1 MFPELTAEQ
10 IQKRYD
16 CAKQQ
21 YKNIGVDTDA
31 ALDRLAATPISI
43 QCWQGDDVKGFEVH
57 EDSVSGGGIMSTGNY
72 PGAAQDADTLR
83 KDAEKAFS
91 LIPGLKRFS
100 LHAIYAETDGQVVD
114 RDQIRP
120 EHFARWMAWSK
131 ANHVALDF
139 NPTFF
144 AHPKANDGFTLS
156 HPCEEIRRFW
166 INHDK
171 RCREIA
177 EAMGRNQGSPCIVNH
192 WIPDGAKDQP
202 FDRWSP
208 RRRLTQ
214 SLEDIFSV
222 QIDPAFCR
230 DAVESKLFGIGAED
244 YTVGSHEFYMGYAL
258 KNNVLCLLDTGHFHP
273 TENVA
278 DKIPSLLLYSPRL
291 ALHVSRPV
299 RWDSDHVLKLDDNL
313 QEVADELVRNDALKK
328 TYVGLDYFDGSLN
341 RVAAI
346 VIGSRNMYKAVLKAL
361 CTPWNLLKEA
371 QDTYDHTKQLMLQEE
386 IRDLPYNEVWKEYC
400 RQQVVEEDASWYD
413 KVAAYEENVLS
424 KRQ

>member
-31 ALDRLAATPISI
+31 ALDRLAATPVSI

-144 AHPKANDGFTLS
+144 AHPKANDGLTLS
-156 HPCEEIRRFW
+156 HPCEDIRRFW

-214 SLEDIFSV
+214 SLEDIFAV

-244 YTVGSHEFYMGYAL
+244 YTVGSHEYYMGYAMTHDQM
-258 KNNVLCLLDTGHFHP
+258 LCLDMGHFHP
-273 TENVA
+273 TETIH
-278 DKIPSLLLYSPRL
+278 DKVSAIFQFKDELL
-291 ALHVSRPV
+291 LHVSRGI
-299 RWDSDHVLKLDDNL
+299 RWDSDHVVILNDDIRNLFQQIVRGDVLDKTHI
-313 QEVADELVRNDALKK
+313 AL
-328 TYVGLDYFDGSLN
+328 DFFDGAIN
-341 RVAAI
+341 RIGAW
-346 VIGSRNMYKAVLKAL
+346 VIGTRATQKAILAALLEPQQMLRNFENDGDGAMRLALLEELKFFPVNDVWNMFCLQNNVPSGAGWIDDLIDYDRKVIKA
-361 CTPWNLLKEA
+361 
-371 QDTYDHTKQLMLQEE
+371 
-386 IRDLPYNEVWKEYC
+386 R
-400 RQQVVEEDASWYD
+400 
-413 KVAAYEENVLS
+413 
-424 KRQ
+424 